1 MEHLSLQEIIVFL
14 VAAGLVVPIFK
25 SLKVSPVLGFI
36 IVGMFVGPY
45 GLATLLPENEWT
57 QYVLITDQEGVKGLA
72 ELGVIF
78 LLVMIGLDLSI
89 ERLWAMRKFVLAM
102 GNIQI
107 LVTTIVIGGIAYAW
121 GNSLEASII
130 LGGCLALSST
140 AMVLQ
145 LLVDQGRFGS
155 PAGHASFSILLAQD
169 LAVVPLLFLVAS
181 FGEAS
186 SGSTGANLALAVG
199 RAFITIAAIFLI
211 GRAILRPL
219 FRFVGRLDSSE
230 LFMATTLLV
239 VIVAASISHAAGL
252 SAALGAFLA
261 GLLLAES
268 EYRHDIEVYLEPF
281 KGLLLGL
288 FFMSVAMD
296 INIREVA
303 ANPLWIGLSVIGL
316 FSIKVL
322 ITTGTA
328 RLFGFSWAHAT
339 ETGIVLAQG
348 GEFAFVVLGLALSFA
363 LVPTETVQFMLI
375 VVSATMFIT
384 PFLATLSRYV
394 GRRLDTTDAGQGE
407 TAFVEELTDHVVLV
421 GYGRTGKL
429 LCDMLNAQMT
439 PYLILDRDATL
450 AGTEAVQIGDATR
463 TPVLAKFNLQ
473 RARAL
478 VICINQRDTVNHIVE
493 AVRRIAPDLPILVR
507 AHDEHQAKQYLD
519 KGATVAVPEVLE
531 SGLQLAQA
539 LLEEMEVP
547 EHASGE
553 IVAHLR
559 QQANARYQSSSD

>member
-14 VAAGLVVPIFK
+14 VAAGLIVPTFK
-25 SLKVSPVLGFI
+25 TLKISPVLGFI
-36 IVGMFVGPY
+36 IVGIFVGPH
-45 GLATLLPENEWT
+45 GLTTLLPDNAWT
-57 QYVLITDQEGVKGLA
+57 QYVLITDKEGVTALA

-78 LLVMIGLDLSI
+78 LLVMIGLDLSTD
-89 ERLWAMRKFVLAM
+89 RLWAMRKLVLGM

-107 LVTTIVIGGIAYAW
+107 LATTAVIGAIAYAW
-121 GNSLEASII
+121 GNSIEAAII

-140 AMVLQ
+140 AIVLQ

-186 SGSTGANLALAVG
+186 SGSMGSNLAFAIGEALITILAIFFVG
-199 RAFITIAAIFLI
+199 RAV
-211 GRAILRPL
+211 LRPL
-219 FRFVGRLDSSE
+219 FRFVGRLDSPE

-239 VIVAASISHAAGL
+239 VIGAASISHAAGL

-268 EYRHDIEVYLEPF
+268 EYRHDIEFYLEPF

-288 FFMSVAMD
+288 FFMSVAMEID
-296 INIREVA
+296 INEVA
-303 ANPLWIGLSVIGL
+303 RNPVWIVLSVIGL
-316 FSIKVL
+316 FTIKAV
-322 ITTGTA
+322 ITTATA
-328 RLFGFSWAHAT
+328 KLFGFSWAHAS

-363 LVPTETVQFMLI
+363 LLPAVTTQFMLI

-384 PFLATLSRYV
+384 PFLANLSRVV
-394 GRRLDTTDAGQGE
+394 GAKLDQNAE
-407 TAFVEELTDHVVLV
+407 SPVSEFNEELANHIVLV

-429 LCDMLNAQMT
+429 LSKMLNANKT
-439 PYLILDRDATL
+439 PYIVIDRDSGSADKDV
-450 AGTEAVQIGDATR
+450 VQIGDATR
-463 TPVLAKFNLQ
+463 STILTKFGIAQ
-473 RARAL
+473 AQAL
-478 VICINQRDTVNHIVE
+478 VICINQPDTVSHIID
-493 AVRRIAPDLPILVR
+493 ATQRLAPKIPILVR
-507 AHDEHQAKQYLD
+507 AHDEHQARAYLAL
-519 KGATVAVPEVLE
+519 GATVAVPEVLE

-539 LLEEMEVP
+539 LLTQIDIP
-547 EHASGE
+547 DHASGE
-553 IVAHLR
+553 IVAQLR
-559 QQANARYQSSSD
+559 QQAHANIN